1 MHASRPLVALLIATV
16 LLFALWLIALK
27 PSGSGNG
34 AKSSSNQGLGQYQA
48 DINAAHR
55 AVTTAG
61 AAGARAGADPA
72 PAAGTPTP
80 TVQARARGARATS
93 TATRATST
101 ATRATDVGVP
111 AKSAS
116 GARSAVSRLSAVE
129 HALRSHKVLALL
141 FYNPAAPDDRAVQQ
155 ELAGVPT
162 HGARVFKL
170 AIPLNEIGSYMAI
183 TSGVPVNLSPTL
195 VLVAP
200 DGQADEIVGYAD
212 PFEISQRLDDALA
225 IHP

>member
-1 MHASRPLVALLIATV
+1 MMMHASRPLVALLIATV
-16 LLFALWLIALK
+16 LLFALWLVALK

-55 AVTTAG
+55 AVTTAS
-61 AAGARAGADPA
+61 AASARAGADPV
-72 PAAGTPTP
+72 PAAVAPTP
-80 TVQARARGARATS
+80 TVKAPARGARATS
-93 TATRATST
+93 TATRAT
-101 ATRATDVGVP
+101 DVGAP

-183 TSGVPVNLSPTL
+183 TSSVPVNLSPTL

>member
-1 MHASRPLVALLIATV
+1 MTHASRPLIALLIATV

-34 AKSSSNQGLGQYQA
+34 QKSSSNQGLGQYQA
-48 DINAAHR
+48 DINAAHH
-55 AVTTAG
+55 AVTTAN

-72 PAAGTPTP
+72 GAAATPTP
-80 TVQARARGARATS
+80 TAKAPARGAHAASTTTGATHAGAS
-93 TATRATST
+93 AR
-101 ATRATDVGVP
+101 
-111 AKSAS
+111 SAS
-116 GARSAVSRLSAVE
+116 GPRSAVSRLSAVE

-170 AIPLNEIGSYMAI
+170 AIPLNEIGGYMAI

-225 IHP
+225 IRP